1 MKRRT
6 FLPAAAAA
14 SAGAAGLSA
23 AQGGAAASRH
33 IIELR
38 RYQLRTNADNQNQ
51 RLSEFLGK
59 VYFPAIQRAGAATT
73 SAFGSVIAEQ
83 SPFVMT
89 AVSYP
94 SMAAYAQAHEKI
106 AMDAEY
112 AKASDTYFKTPGLAF
127 MRIENSLLRG
137 FRTMPSVEVPSNEG
151 RTAPRVFELRVYESN
166 NPETLARKI
175 KMFDEGEIDIFR
187 RTGLQPVFFGETIV
201 GRNMPNLT
209 YLLAF
214 DDLAAREKN
223 WRTFV
228 SHPDWKKLAAT
239 PGYADAEIVSNISNA
254 ILRPLAFSAIR

>member
-14 SAGAAGLSA
+14 T
-23 AQGGAAASRH
+23 AAAAASSAQTGAGSRH

-38 RYQLRTNADNQNQ
+38 RYQLRNNADNQNQ
-51 RLSEFLGK
+51 RLSEFLSK

-83 SPFVMT
+83 SPFLMT

-106 AMDAEY
+106 ATDADY
-112 AKASDTYFKTPGLAF
+112 GKASDAFFKSPGLAF

-137 FRTMPSVEVPSNEG
+137 FRTMPAVELPATEG
-151 RTAPRVFELRVYESN
+151 RTAPRIFELRVYESN

-175 KMFDEGEIDIFR
+175 RMFDEGEIDIFR
-187 RTGLQPVFFGETIV
+187 KTGLQPVFFGETVV

-228 SHPDWKKLAAT
+228 THPEWKKLAST

-254 ILRPLAFSAIR
+254 ILRPLPFSAIR